1 MTHRRLSESGDGA
14 GPPATRRARVVLVDD
29 EEPILNAVRRLLSH
43 EQLDLVPVTSGAE
56 ALERLAAA
64 DTAVMLADYHLD
76 DMDGVDLLR
85 RARELSP
92 DTSRILFSGDVDV
105 ELIRSAV
112 NAGEVYRFIAKPWN
126 DDELVMAVRHGVERW
141 QLFRR
146 NRELHR
152 ETQEQNRRLSR
163 FADEL
168 EEQVAARTEDLE
180 LRNRALSLSQ
190 EVLDRLPVA
199 AVGLAPDGCV
209 ALVNAVARRILPEL
223 VPGDSHLD
231 ALPQALQAWLTAA
244 PGLPTGGCIWT
255 GAFGRW
261 QFEALDLGERGLVL
275 TAVPLPLAAEPGGG
289 M

>member
-1 MTHRRLSESGDGA
+1 MTHPRRSESGDG
-14 GPPATRRARVVLVDD
+14 PPRHASERARVVLVDD
-29 EEPILNAVRRLLSH
+29 EVPILHAVTRLLAV
-43 EQLDLVPVTSGAE
+43 EPVELVPVASGAA

-92 DTSRILFSGDVDV
+92 DTSRILFSGDVDI
-105 ELIRSAV
+105 ELIRAAV

-141 QLFRR
+141 HLLRR
-146 NRELHR
+146 NRELNR

-190 EVLDRLPVA
+190 EVLDRLPVVA
-199 AVGLAPDGCV
+199 IGLAPDGCV
-209 ALVNAVARRILPEL
+209 ALVNAMAQRLFPEL
-223 VPGDSHLD
+223 VPGDSQGGM
-231 ALPQALQAWLTAA
+231 LPPRLRSWLSGS
-244 PGLPTGGCIWT
+244 PGVPGRGCIFD
-255 GAFGRW
+255 GRLGRW
-261 QFEALDLGERGLVL
+261 QFEALDLGERGMVL
-275 TAVPLPLAAEPGGG
+275 TAVPLPPTAEPGGG